1 MKLTPI
7 HACNLKILKDLIRRA
22 DNVFGYV
29 RLTDDDGQYVK
40 LVKSS
45 LLNDVLPS
53 AQESREQEEETG
65 YEIHYDVS
73 ANERNDGSFDLFFN

>member
-1 MKLTPI
+1 MNLTPI

-29 RLTDDDGQYVK
+29 RLTADDGMYVK
-40 LVKSS
+40 MVKSS
-45 LLNDVLPS
+45 LLNDALPS
-53 AQESREQEEETG
+53 AKEDREQEKEEG

-73 ANERNDGSFDLFFN
+73 VNERKDGSFDLFFN